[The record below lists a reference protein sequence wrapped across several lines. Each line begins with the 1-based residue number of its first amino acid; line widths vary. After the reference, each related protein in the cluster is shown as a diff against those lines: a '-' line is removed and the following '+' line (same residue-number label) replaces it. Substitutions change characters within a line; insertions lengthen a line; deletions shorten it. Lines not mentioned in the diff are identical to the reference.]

1 MRLRDPPGDE
11 SGPREGMPSSRS
23 TVARSLRPALD
34 RAAAEVPTSVRA
46 PSRGGNRVPR
56 EPSAVRDTVLA
67 AARAEPSARPSVLGA
82 SAQRNLREWVRQRSR
97 SGRLAYKVHFTAIPM
112 WTARCRTVLLALA
125 AALQETPRMN
135 ELKVITLLCVLW
147 MLPQE
152 MFTVPGRSRG
162 GKQGRRS
169 RHHRIHHMLN
179 DDGLLSRLAARVER
193 GAPPDQVRDAG
204 AAPGECGEA
213 STPGDS
219 FASMVDDV
227 EFSDDGQGQDGAA
240 VAGISAADSAEGCAH
255 PMDPRVARRVEH
267 LFRLGHQ
274 QRAMRVLKSTTG
286 MADLD
291 QEHERSTLSGLH
303 PVGPSALPPNPSDAP
318 QLIVDPAWMAS
329 EMRRSD
335 TGAAAGASGWG
346 SNFAAVLAND
356 VPCVTAMAVLVS
368 HIVND
373 RLPATVRDLLNTC
386 LLVSL
391 VKPGS
396 GDGRRPVAMGD
407 MFYRMAARFA
417 LSLVMESAQ
426 RALRPHQF
434 GVGVEDGCTQVV
446 QSLQHLLSL
455 PPAPAPPSP
464 RPPHQFAF
472 SRPRPAPAPADPT
485 LRPLACLSIDVANA
499 FNSVD
504 RAAVLRAVYDSPELA
519 QCWRMVAFGYGQPS
533 PLLMPCGSEVADA
546 DAFVQSSNGVRQG
559 DPLAA
564 LLFALAM
571 HVVYKRVAEICRAG
585 CFAYSDDSDGV
596 GWLSECWRAW
606 EELPA
611 LLAPLGLRLNARK
624 CQVTCFHTAGLL
636 HERDVAALEA
646 FRAADV
652 TINTSALKVLGC
664 VVGVSDAAIAHELEI
679 RPFFRADQQAAFR
692 RLPLL
697 SKQTRHLALSQLTGA
712 VLTNRLR
719 AMSPAATE
727 VHAARYDHE
736 VLRAAHSLVGICEAD
751 GDRYDEQLRWSG
763 RLSGFDLV
771 SAVRIAPAAYLAG
784 AECTLRLSPVFSAA
798 WSGED
803 ALEAAWP
810 MTLEAAW
817 PMTVAIEDSIRRVS
831 AAEAE
836 YTARCPPA
844 DVAGVGPSV
853 LPQRA
858 AASVEYFKANPPGSI
873 QSAVI
878 HRITTLSHIARMAAA
893 GDGGVQVVA
902 DVARLQ
908 ALKEKE
914 SSRWLHVLPTDSQR
928 RLTDLQWQT
937 AAQMRLG
944 MPKALH
950 GAAGGFCRHEEAAL
964 TDGAWHALVCNDR
977 AGAAITRRHNAVV
990 RLLADAAEMLKV
1002 PARVEP
1008 HQLCEDD
1015 ALRPDIQLDLPTTR
1029 CSATSPSTTRTRSA
1043 GVRRSPSV
1051 AWQLWV
1057 MSVPSRRTT
1066 STRPWPRWSTPSSRR
1081 SCCIRMAASTAPPCR
1096 SSISWRRAVTLQ
1108 WPSCRWPTGRTT

>member
-1 MRLRDPPGDE
+1 MFCRSETHQRGAGVDFSEPLNVASTATANRAFSQGGSPPRRQASHNVDTHE
-11 SGPREGMPSSRS
+11 PR
-23 TVARSLRPALD
+23 
-34 RAAAEVPTSVRA
+34 
-46 PSRGGNRVPR
+46 
-56 EPSAVRDTVLA
+56 
-67 AARAEPSARPSVLGA
+67 
-82 SAQRNLREWVRQRSR
+82 
-97 SGRLAYKVHFTAIPM
+97 H
-112 WTARCRTVLLALA
+112 
-125 AALQETPRMN
+125 LQETPRMN

-162 GKQGRRS
+162 GKRGRRS
-169 RHHRIHHMLN
+169 RHHRIRHMLN
-179 DDGLLSRLAARVER
+179 DGGLLSRLAARVER

-213 STPGDS
+213 SMPGDS

-240 VAGISAADSAEGCAH
+240 VAGISAADSADGCAH

-303 PVGPSALPPNPSDAP
+303 PAGPSALPPHPSDAP

-368 HIVND
+368 HIVNNK
-373 RLPATVRDLLNTC
+373 LPATVRDLLNTC

-396 GDGRRPVAMGD
+396 GDGRRPVAIGD

-472 SRPRPAPAPADPT
+472 SRPRPAPEPADPT

-571 HVVYKRVAEICRAG
+571 HVVYKRVAEICSAG
-585 CFAYSDDSDGV
+585 CFAYSDDSHGV

-611 LLAPLGLRLNARK
+611 LLAPLGLSLNARK
-624 CQVTCFHTAGLL
+624 CQVTCFHTDGLL

-652 TINTSALKVLGC
+652 IINTSALKGSGLRGGC
-664 VVGVSDAAIAHELEI
+664 QRRCHCA
-679 RPFFRADQQAAFR
+679 RAGD
-692 RLPLL
+692 
-697 SKQTRHLALSQLTGA
+697 TA
-712 VLTNRLR
+712 VLPCG
-719 AMSPAATE
+719 PA
-727 VHAARYDHE
+727 
-736 VLRAAHSLVGICEAD
+736 G
-751 GDRYDEQLRWSG
+751 G
-763 RLSGFDLV
+763 V
-771 SAVRIAPAAYLAG
+771 SAVATAEQADPSPSAQPADRRGADQPSACDVPGRHGGTYSAVRPRGAACCALAG
-784 AECTLRLSPVFSAA
+784 RYL
-798 WSGED
+798 
-803 ALEAAWP
+803 
-810 MTLEAAW
+810 
-817 PMTVAIEDSIRRVS
+817 
-831 AAEAE
+831 
-836 YTARCPPA
+836 
-844 DVAGVGPSV
+844 
-853 LPQRA
+853 
-858 AASVEYFKANPPGSI
+858 
-873 QSAVI
+873 
-878 HRITTLSHIARMAAA
+878 
-893 GDGGVQVVA
+893 
-902 DVARLQ
+902 
-908 ALKEKE
+908 
-914 SSRWLHVLPTDSQR
+914 
-928 RLTDLQWQT
+928 
-937 AAQMRLG
+937 
-944 MPKALH
+944 
-950 GAAGGFCRHEEAAL
+950 
-964 TDGAWHALVCNDR
+964 
-977 AGAAITRRHNAVV
+977 
-990 RLLADAAEMLKV
+990 
-1002 PARVEP
+1002 
-1008 HQLCEDD
+1008 
-1015 ALRPDIQLDLPTTR
+1015 
-1029 CSATSPSTTRTRSA
+1029 
-1043 GVRRSPSV
+1043 
-1051 AWQLWV
+1051 
-1057 MSVPSRRTT
+1057 
-1066 STRPWPRWSTPSSRR
+1066 
-1081 SCCIRMAASTAPPCR
+1081 
-1096 SSISWRRAVTLQ
+1096 
-1108 WPSCRWPTGRTT
+1108 